1 MSMNICF
8 ILKFDNKCGEPNIDP
23 FCQTTTKETYY
34 ILGIE
39 ENISNFISKQEQF
52 NRYEEVMYKRFKDTE
67 LIAPLQSHLYMLKRW
82 LEEPEFAF
90 DIM

>member
-8 ILKFDNKCGEPNIDP
+8 ILKFDNKCEEPNIDP
-23 FCQTTTKETYY
+23 FCQTTTEETCY

-39 ENISNFISKQEQF
+39 ENISKQEQF
-52 NRYEEVMYKRFKDTE
+52 DRYEEVMYKRFKDTE
-67 LIAPLQSHLYMLKRW
+67 LIAPLQSHLYMLKKW